1 MKARSFLLVLSL
13 LMMPVVQADGLS
25 VRAVALFADKAL
37 LQVDGKQKV
46 VSKGETFEGVLLQSA
61 TGRGAVVVI
70 NGETMTLEL
79 NQTIAGKF
87 KKRESTSLRIPAN
100 ANGMFFTRG
109 TINGQATAFLVD
121 TGASHVTMSGRKA
134 ESLDIDFKKGLRG
147 LANTAAAV
155 VPIWQIR
162 LDSVSIGGIELN
174 NIPATVIEGEKPV
187 EVLLGNSFLQHTE
200 IQKAGSVL
208 EITRRH

>member
-1 MKARSFLLVLSL
+1 MKFCSFLGVLSL
-13 LMMPVVQADGLS
+13 SVTLVAHADNLS
-25 VRAVALFADKAL
+25 VTAIALFADKAL

-61 TGRGAVVVI
+61 SGRGAVVVI
-70 NGETMTLEL
+70 DGETMTLDL

-87 KKRESTSLRIPAN
+87 KKRETTSLRIPAN

-109 TINGQATAFLVD
+109 TINGQPTAFLVD

-134 ESLDIDFKKGLRG
+134 RSLDIDFKKGLRAM
-147 LANTAAAV
+147 ANTAAAV
-155 VPIWQIR
+155 VPIWQIS
-162 LDSVSIGGIELN
+162 LDSVSVGGIQLN
-174 NIPATVIEGEKPV
+174 NIPATVIEGEKPS

-200 IQKAGSVL
+200 IQKAGSIL